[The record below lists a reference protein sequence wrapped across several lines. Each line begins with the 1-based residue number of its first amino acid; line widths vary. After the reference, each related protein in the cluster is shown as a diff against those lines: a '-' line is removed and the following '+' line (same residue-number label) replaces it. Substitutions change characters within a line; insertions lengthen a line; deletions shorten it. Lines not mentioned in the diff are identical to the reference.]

1 MDILSCK
8 TVVAIKHHIKKFR
21 IGTHNYGSAK
31 KFPCYLC
38 EFSVG
43 EGVSDFRMDTLE
55 RLSTSESN
63 GALSNA
69 LLP

>member
-8 TVVAIKHHIKKFR
+8 TVVAIKHHIS
-21 IGTHNYGSAK
+21 IGDNTHNYGSAK

-55 RLSTSESN
+55 RRSTSESN